1 MKSTLAPTPGA
12 IVRVWFPE
20 SESVMQPGPKFR
32 PVLVLAVCCESNEG
46 PRALVAYGTSQ
57 RTDRYSRGEVV
68 VPRSLVPSLECD
80 TKFCLTKA
88 IWLPLSREYF
98 SSNGRQPAP
107 TPFPL
112 ERLPNLR
119 QALEESGLK
128 L

>member
-20 SESVMQPGPKFR
+20 SETVMHPGPKFR
-32 PVLVLAVCCESNEG
+32 PVLVLAVSCDSKEA

-57 RTDRYSRGEVV
+57 RTDRYARGEVV
-68 VPRSLVPSLECD
+68 VPRSRAPSLECD

-88 IWLPLSREYF
+88 IWLPLSNEYF
-98 SSNGRQPAP
+98 SSNGRQQSPIQ
-107 TPFPL
+107 FPV

-119 QALEESGLK
+119 QALEESGIRL
-128 L
+128 